1 MSAACLF
8 IFALQGWGQASGKHD
23 TILANYELVQEFQE
37 FTLGGKLSNNSLSIY
52 PREINDT
59 DNFWFDFQTT
69 AGKDYYYVMPA
80 AGKREPLFLTKVRWL
95 CS

>member
-1 MSAACLF
+1 MVLKRVFIVGSLSF

-52 PREINDT
+52 PREMIQIISGLI
-59 DNFWFDFQTT
+59 F
-69 AGKDYYYVMPA
+69 
-80 AGKREPLFLTKVRWL
+80 KRQLVKITIM
-95 CS
+95 

>member
-1 MSAACLF
+1 MVLKRVFIVGSLSF

-52 PREINDT
+52 PRESMIQIISGLI
-59 DNFWFDFQTT
+59 F
-69 AGKDYYYVMPA
+69 
-80 AGKREPLFLTKVRWL
+80 KRQLVKITIM
-95 CS
+95 